1 MSSGFDGASVKP
13 QLPVT
18 TVVTPWADDG
28 EAEDSKWSW
37 PS

>member
-18 TVVTPWADDG
+18 TVVTPCHDDG
-28 EAEDSKWSW
+28 DADGSKWSW
-37 PS
+37 AS